1 MIPISGADRIAP
13 PTPEPSPCMERCNR
27 RGGDS
32 TTGAGSRSQAD
43 GSGGIGGNNNNSAY
57 VPRRL
62 RGSDLSLTTITEEP
76 PSWTSS
82 HEIVVQPEVVVET
95 TTCNGNSCNSS
106 RSHSSDQ
113 VLSHCLFYVILHHS
127 YAFSL
132 SYAQSSASEC
142 SNSSSSSG
150 GSSPPLGMTTTTT
163 SSSHGRHFTTKV
175 TATAKVKV
183 EVHAPIHSTSVDPS
197 SYYKHRRR
205 RGDC

>member
-1 MIPISGADRIAP
+1 MVTNPSSFDYSQLVPTSGEDRIAP

-27 RGGDS
+27 RGDS
-32 TTGAGSRSQAD
+32 SIYAGSRSQAD
-43 GSGGIGGNNNNSAY
+43 GSGSNGSSSNNNSGVAY

-95 TTCNGNSCNSS
+95 TTCNGNGSCNSA
-106 RSHSSDQ
+106 R
-113 VLSHCLFYVILHHS
+113 
-127 YAFSL
+127 
-132 SYAQSSASEC
+132 SASEPSSGSEC
-142 SNSSSSSG
+142 SSSSSG
-150 GSSPPLGMTTTTT
+150 SSPPMATI
-163 SSSHGRHFTTKV
+163 SHGRHFTTKV

-183 EVHAPIHSTSVDPS
+183 EVHAPIHSSSMEP

-205 RGDC
+205 RDN